1 MGKLCYNGKRK
12 NHRERVI
19 LMNID
24 FVFDNEVEN
33 FENNNEQDFTAII
46 EQALKTLG
54 IEDDVEV
61 SCVLVD
67 DERIHEI
74 NREYRHIDR
83 STDVISFAMEDN
95 DQFYVEGMPR
105 TLGDIFISVD
115 HAKKQAEEYGHSL
128 RREMCFLFTHGI
140 LHLLGYDHMTDEQ
153 EKEMFGLQDKIL
165 GALSIEREGA

>member
-1 MGKLCYNGKRK
+1 
-12 NHRERVI
+12 
-19 LMNID
+19 MNID

-33 FENNNEQDFTAII
+33 FDNNYEQDFTAII

-153 EKEMFGLQDKIL
+153 EKEMFGLQDQIL

>member
-1 MGKLCYNGKRK
+1 
-12 NHRERVI
+12 
-19 LMNID
+19 MNID

-33 FENNNEQDFTAII
+33 FENNYEQDFTAII
-46 EQALKTLG
+46 EQALKTLK

-153 EKEMFGLQDKIL
+153 EKEMFGLQDEIL
-165 GALSIEREGA
+165 GALSIEREGV

>member
-1 MGKLCYNGKRK
+1 
-12 NHRERVI
+12 
-19 LMNID
+19 MNID
-24 FVFDNEVEN
+24 FVFDNEVNN
-33 FENNNEQDFTAII
+33 FENNYEQDFTAII

-153 EKEMFGLQDKIL
+153 EKEMFGLQDQIL
-165 GALSIEREGA
+165 GALSIEREEA

>member
-1 MGKLCYNGKRK
+1 
-12 NHRERVI
+12 
-19 LMNID
+19 MNID

-33 FENNNEQDFTAII
+33 FENNYEQDFTAVI

-153 EKEMFGLQDKIL
+153 EKEMFGLQDQIL

>member
-1 MGKLCYNGKRK
+1 
-12 NHRERVI
+12 
-19 LMNID
+19 MNID

-33 FENNNEQDFTAII
+33 FENNYEQDFTAII

-153 EKEMFGLQDKIL
+153 EKEMFGLQDQIL
-165 GALSIEREGA
+165 GALGIEREGV

>member
-1 MGKLCYNGKRK
+1 
-12 NHRERVI
+12 
-19 LMNID
+19 MNID

-33 FENNNEQDFTAII
+33 FENNYEQDFTAII

-74 NREYRHIDR
+74 NREYRHINR

-153 EKEMFGLQDKIL
+153 EKEMFGLQDQIL

>member
-1 MGKLCYNGKRK
+1 
-12 NHRERVI
+12 
-19 LMNID
+19 MNID

-33 FENNNEQDFTAII
+33 FENNYEQDFTAII

-74 NREYRHIDR
+74 NRKYRHIDR

-153 EKEMFGLQDKIL
+153 EKEMFGLQDEIL
-165 GALSIEREGA
+165 GALSIEREGV

>member
-1 MGKLCYNGKRK
+1 
-12 NHRERVI
+12 
-19 LMNID
+19 MNID

-33 FENNNEQDFTAII
+33 FENNYEQDFTAII
-46 EQALKTLG
+46 EQSLKILG

>member
-1 MGKLCYNGKRK
+1 
-12 NHRERVI
+12 
-19 LMNID
+19 MNID
-24 FVFDNEVEN
+24 FVFDNEVDN
-33 FENNNEQDFTAII
+33 FENNYEQDFTAII

-153 EKEMFGLQDKIL
+153 EKEMFDLQDEIL
-165 GALSIEREGA
+165 GALSIEREEV

>member
-1 MGKLCYNGKRK
+1 
-12 NHRERVI
+12 
-19 LMNID
+19 MNID

-33 FENNNEQDFTAII
+33 FENNYEQDFTAII

-153 EKEMFGLQDKIL
+153 EKEMLGLQDKIL

>member
-1 MGKLCYNGKRK
+1 
-12 NHRERVI
+12 
-19 LMNID
+19 MNID

-33 FENNNEQDFTAII
+33 FENNYEQDFTAII

-140 LHLLGYDHMTDEQ
+140 LHLLGYDHMTNEQ
-153 EKEMFGLQDKIL
+153 EKEMFGLQDQIL
-165 GALSIEREGA
+165 GALSIEREEA

>member
-1 MGKLCYNGKRK
+1 
-12 NHRERVI
+12 
-19 LMNID
+19 MNID
-24 FVFDNEVEN
+24 FVFDNAVEN
-33 FENNNEQDFTAII
+33 FENNYEQDFTAII

-153 EKEMFGLQDKIL
+153 EKEMFGLQDEIL
-165 GALSIEREGA
+165 GALSIEREGV

>member
-1 MGKLCYNGKRK
+1 
-12 NHRERVI
+12 
-19 LMNID
+19 MNID

-33 FENNNEQDFTAII
+33 FENNYEQDFTAII

-153 EKEMFGLQDKIL
+153 EKEMFGLQDEIL

>member
-1 MGKLCYNGKRK
+1 
-12 NHRERVI
+12 
-19 LMNID
+19 MNID
-24 FVFDNEVEN
+24 FVFDNEVDN
-33 FENNNEQDFTAII
+33 FENNYEEDFTAII
-46 EQALKTLG
+46 EQALKTLH
-54 IEDDVEV
+54 IEDDAEV

-83 STDVISFAMEDN
+83 STDVISFAMEDT

-153 EKEMFGLQDKIL
+153 EKEMFGLQDEIL
-165 GALSIEREGA
+165 GALSIEREEV

>member
-1 MGKLCYNGKRK
+1 
-12 NHRERVI
+12 
-19 LMNID
+19 MNID
-24 FVFDNEVEN
+24 FVFDNEVDN
-33 FENNNEQDFTAII
+33 FENNYEEDFTAII
-46 EQALKTLG
+46 QQALKTLH

-153 EKEMFGLQDKIL
+153 EKEMFGLQDEIL
-165 GALSIEREGA
+165 GALSIGREGV

>member
-1 MGKLCYNGKRK
+1 
-12 NHRERVI
+12 
-19 LMNID
+19 MNID

-33 FENNNEQDFTAII
+33 FENNYEQDFTAII

-54 IEDDVEV
+54 SEDDVEV

-153 EKEMFGLQDKIL
+153 EKEMFGLQDEIL
-165 GALSIEREGA
+165 GALSIEREGV

>member
-1 MGKLCYNGKRK
+1 
-12 NHRERVI
+12 
-19 LMNID
+19 MNID

-33 FENNNEQDFTAII
+33 FENNYEQDFTAII
-46 EQALKTLG
+46 EQALKTLV

-165 GALSIEREGA
+165 GALSIEREGV

>member
-1 MGKLCYNGKRK
+1 
-12 NHRERVI
+12 
-19 LMNID
+19 MNID

-33 FENNNEQDFTAII
+33 FENNYEQDFTAII

-128 RREMCFLFTHGI
+128 RREMWFLFTHGI

-153 EKEMFGLQDKIL
+153 EKEMFGLQDEIL
-165 GALSIEREGA
+165 GALSIEREGV

>member
-1 MGKLCYNGKRK
+1 
-12 NHRERVI
+12 
-19 LMNID
+19 MNID
-24 FVFDNEVEN
+24 FVFDNEVDN
-33 FENNNEQDFTAII
+33 FENNYEQDFTAII

-95 DQFYVEGMPR
+95 DLFYVEGMPR

-115 HAKKQAEEYGHSL
+115 HSKKQAEEYGHSL

-153 EKEMFGLQDKIL
+153 EKEMFGLQDEIL
-165 GALSIEREGA
+165 GALSIEREGV

>member
-1 MGKLCYNGKRK
+1 
-12 NHRERVI
+12 
-19 LMNID
+19 MNID

-33 FENNNEQDFTAII
+33 FENNYEQDFTAII

-105 TLGDIFISVD
+105 TLGDIFISID

-153 EKEMFGLQDKIL
+153 EKEMFGLQDQIL

>member
-1 MGKLCYNGKRK
+1 
-12 NHRERVI
+12 
-19 LMNID
+19 MNID

-33 FENNNEQDFTAII
+33 FENNYAQDFTAII

-74 NREYRHIDR
+74 NREYRHIDC

-153 EKEMFGLQDKIL
+153 EKEMFGLQDEIL
-165 GALSIEREGA
+165 GALSIEREGV

>member
-1 MGKLCYNGKRK
+1 
-12 NHRERVI
+12 
-19 LMNID
+19 MNID

-33 FENNNEQDFTAII
+33 FENNYEQDFTAII

-74 NREYRHIDR
+74 NREYRHIDH

-153 EKEMFGLQDKIL
+153 EKEMFGLQDQIL
-165 GALSIEREGA
+165 GALSIEREEA

>member
-1 MGKLCYNGKRK
+1 
-12 NHRERVI
+12 
-19 LMNID
+19 MNID
-24 FVFDNEVEN
+24 FVFDNEVDY
-33 FENNNEQDFTAII
+33 FENNYEEDFTAII
-46 EQALKTLG
+46 EQALKTLH

-165 GALSIEREGA
+165 GALSIEREGV

>member
-1 MGKLCYNGKRK
+1 
-12 NHRERVI
+12 
-19 LMNID
+19 MNID
-24 FVFDNEVEN
+24 FVFDNEVDN
-33 FENNNEQDFTAII
+33 FENNYEEDFTAII
-46 EQALKTLG
+46 EQALKTLHIG
-54 IEDDVEV
+54 DDVEV

-83 STDVISFAMEDN
+83 SNDVISFAMEDN

-165 GALSIEREGA
+165 GALSIEREGV

>member
-1 MGKLCYNGKRK
+1 
-12 NHRERVI
+12 
-19 LMNID
+19 MNID

-33 FENNNEQDFTAII
+33 FENNYEQDFTAII

-153 EKEMFGLQDKIL
+153 EKEMFGLQDQIL
-165 GALSIEREGA
+165 GALSIEREEAWIINIL

>member
-1 MGKLCYNGKRK
+1 MS
-12 NHRERVI
+12 
-19 LMNID
+19 ID

-33 FENNNEQDFTAII
+33 FENNYEQDFTAII

-153 EKEMFGLQDKIL
+153 EKEMFGLQDQIL
-165 GALSIEREGA
+165 GALNIEREGA

>member
-1 MGKLCYNGKRK
+1 
-12 NHRERVI
+12 
-19 LMNID
+19 MNID
-24 FVFDNEVEN
+24 FVFDNEVDN
-33 FENNNEQDFTAII
+33 FENNYEQDFIAII
-46 EQALKTLG
+46 EQALKTLV

-153 EKEMFGLQDKIL
+153 EKEMFGLQDEIL
-165 GALSIEREGA
+165 GALSIEREGV

>member
-1 MGKLCYNGKRK
+1 
-12 NHRERVI
+12 
-19 LMNID
+19 MNID

-33 FENNNEQDFTAII
+33 FENNYEQDFTAII

-140 LHLLGYDHMTDEQ
+140 LHLVGYDHMTDEQ
-153 EKEMFGLQDKIL
+153 EKEMFGLQDQIL

>member
-1 MGKLCYNGKRK
+1 
-12 NHRERVI
+12 
-19 LMNID
+19 MNID
-24 FVFDNEVEN
+24 FVFDNEVDN
-33 FENNNEQDFTAII
+33 FENNYEEDFTAII
-46 EQALKTLG
+46 EQALKTLE

-165 GALSIEREGA
+165 GALSIEREGV

>member
-1 MGKLCYNGKRK
+1 
-12 NHRERVI
+12 
-19 LMNID
+19 MNID
-24 FVFDNEVEN
+24 FVFDNEVDN
-33 FENNNEQDFTAII
+33 FENNYEEDFTAII
-46 EQALKTLG
+46 EQALKTLE
-54 IEDDVEV
+54 IKDDVEV

-153 EKEMFGLQDKIL
+153 EKEMFGLQDEIL
-165 GALSIEREGA
+165 GALSIEREGV

>member
-1 MGKLCYNGKRK
+1 
-12 NHRERVI
+12 
-19 LMNID
+19 MNID

-33 FENNNEQDFTAII
+33 FENNYEQDFTAII
-46 EQALKTLG
+46 EQALKTLH

-153 EKEMFGLQDKIL
+153 EKEMFGLQDQIL

>member
-1 MGKLCYNGKRK
+1 
-12 NHRERVI
+12 
-19 LMNID
+19 MNID
-24 FVFDNEVEN
+24 FIFDNEVEN
-33 FENNNEQDFTAII
+33 FENNYEQDFTAII

-115 HAKKQAEEYGHSL
+115 HAKKQAEEYDHSL

-153 EKEMFGLQDKIL
+153 EKEMFGLQDQIL
-165 GALSIEREGA
+165 GALSIEREEA

>member
-1 MGKLCYNGKRK
+1 
-12 NHRERVI
+12 
-19 LMNID
+19 MNID
-24 FVFDNEVEN
+24 FVFDNEVDN
-33 FENNNEQDFTAII
+33 FENNYEEDFIAII
-46 EQALKTLG
+46 EQALKTLH

-165 GALSIEREGA
+165 GALSIEREGV

>member
-1 MGKLCYNGKRK
+1 
-12 NHRERVI
+12 
-19 LMNID
+19 MNID
-24 FVFDNEVEN
+24 FVFDNEVDN
-33 FENNNEQDFTAII
+33 FENNYEEDFKAII
-46 EQALKTLG
+46 EQALKTLH

-74 NREYRHIDR
+74 NKEYRHIDR

-105 TLGDIFISVD
+105 SLGDIFISVD

-128 RREMCFLFTHGI
+128 KREMCFLFTHGI

-153 EKEMFGLQDKIL
+153 EKEMFGLQDEIL
-165 GALSIEREGA
+165 GALNIGRGEA

>member
-1 MGKLCYNGKRK
+1 
-12 NHRERVI
+12 
-19 LMNID
+19 MNID
-24 FVFDNEVEN
+24 FVFDNEVDN
-33 FENNNEQDFTAII
+33 FENNYDEDFTAII
-46 EQALKTLG
+46 EQALKTLH

-153 EKEMFGLQDKIL
+153 EKEMFGLQDEIL
-165 GALSIEREGA
+165 GALSIEREGV

>member
-1 MGKLCYNGKRK
+1 
-12 NHRERVI
+12 
-19 LMNID
+19 MNID

-33 FENNNEQDFTAII
+33 FENNYEQDFTAII

-74 NREYRHIDR
+74 NREYRHINR

-153 EKEMFGLQDKIL
+153 EKEMFGLQDQIL
-165 GALSIEREGA
+165 GALNIEREGA

>member
-1 MGKLCYNGKRK
+1 
-12 NHRERVI
+12 
-19 LMNID
+19 MNID

-33 FENNNEQDFTAII
+33 FENNYEQDFTAII

-54 IEDDVEV
+54 IEDGVEV

-153 EKEMFGLQDKIL
+153 EKEMFGLQDEIL
-165 GALSIEREGA
+165 GALSIEREGV

>member
-1 MGKLCYNGKRK
+1 
-12 NHRERVI
+12 
-19 LMNID
+19 MNID
-24 FVFDNEVEN
+24 FVFDNEVDN
-33 FENNNEQDFTAII
+33 FENNYEQDFTAII

-54 IEDDVEV
+54 IKDDVEV

-95 DQFYVEGMPR
+95 DQFYVEGRPR

-153 EKEMFGLQDKIL
+153 EKEMFGLQDEIL
-165 GALSIEREGA
+165 GALSIEREGV